1 MNPQSQSW
9 LSANIKSLL
18 GILVVIFAFTYFF
31 YCAATNAKPDPQIL
45 IAVVGAS
52 GTVLGYFFGSSQGS
66 SAKNEII
73 ASTSGNPA
81 VNTGDNTTV
90 TVQPQPDQPQNKTE

>member
-1 MNPQSQSW
+1 MNPTTNSW
-9 LSANIKSLL
+9 LSGNIKSLL
-18 GILVVIFAFTYFF
+18 GIIVICFAFTYFF

-66 SAKNEII
+66 SAKNDII
-73 ASTSGNPA
+73 ASTSGNPS
-81 VNTGDNTTV
+81 VTGDNPTV
-90 TVQPQPDQPQNKTE
+90 NVSTDQPKP

>member
-1 MNPQSQSW
+1 MNPQPQSW

-18 GILVVIFAFTYFF
+18 GVLVVVFAFSYFF
-31 YCAATNAKPDPQIL
+31 YCAMDNIKPDPQIL

-73 ASTSGNPA
+73 ANGTP
-81 VNTGDNTTV
+81 
-90 TVQPQPDQPQNKTE
+90 TVQGNNNTITPPAPAPDTPPVTGS

>member
-1 MNPQSQSW
+1 MNPQPQSW

-18 GILVVIFAFTYFF
+18 GILVVIFAFSYFF
-31 YCAATNAKPDPQIL
+31 YCAVDNIKPDPQIL

-66 SAKNEII
+66 SAKNDILADK
-73 ASTSGNPA
+73 ASSPSVTAN
-81 VNTGDNTTV
+81 DNTTV
-90 TVQPQPDQPQNKTE
+90 NVTPPTQ

>member
-1 MNPQSQSW
+1 MNPTPQSW

-31 YCAATNAKPDPQIL
+31 YCAVSSAKPDPQIL

-66 SAKNEII
+66 SAKNDII
-73 ASTSGNPA
+73 ATTSGNPSIQNA
-81 VNTGDNTTV
+81 DTVNVTPQPEQPVNTNV
-90 TVQPQPDQPQNKTE
+90 